1 MTQPAFRTTGMTGLG
16 LKERATGNGDRLSI
30 RADFL
35 RCEIDSRRKQFAI
48 LQKLP
53 IEQAGSYGFA
63 PDMPACPVIAGR
75 VSYANRTDFA
85 CLLSVVVRAEWLF
98 CQPCREIITR

>member
-1 MTQPAFRTTGMTGLG
+1 MRTPAFRTTGMTGLV
-16 LKERATGNGDRLSI
+16 LKVRATGNGDRLSI

-53 IEQAGSYGFA
+53 IEQAGSYGIA

-85 CLLSVVVRAEWLF
+85 RLCFVAVRTEWLLRQS
-98 CQPCREIITR
+98 CHKNIER